1 MTYAAPLHSNGSATG
16 AQLWLRESV
25 RSFFEAIPWE
35 GRSAIA
41 PPRSAPA
48 GQSAAESPL
57 TMSVGL
63 FFETFPWEGKP
74 TIAVPV
80 APLEMQPEENLS
92 DNDAFTLDAFSDL
105 F

>member
-1 MTYAAPLHSNGSATG
+1 MTYTAPFHQNGSATG
-16 AQLWLRESV
+16 TQLWLRESV

-35 GRSAIA
+35 GRSHVVST
-41 PPRSAPA
+41 RSTHA
-48 GQSAAESPL
+48 GQPATESPM

-80 APLEMQPEENLS
+80 APLEMQPEASVS